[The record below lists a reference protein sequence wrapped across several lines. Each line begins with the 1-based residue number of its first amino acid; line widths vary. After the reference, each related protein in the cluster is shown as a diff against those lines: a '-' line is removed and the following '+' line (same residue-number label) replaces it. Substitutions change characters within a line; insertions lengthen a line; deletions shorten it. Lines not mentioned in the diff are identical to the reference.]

1 MQCPVCSRPAE
12 NLTPNTLDGVVVGC
26 DHCGSYM
33 IQGGAFHEFVG
44 LEMSKR
50 LAALEGASL
59 PRGAAGPSSARAP
72 SGRAEGAS
80 AATRQRGA
88 AAHGCCAPEFHQAMG
103 GRARLFRP
111 RAA

>member
-50 LAALEGASL
+50 LAALEGAKLAS
-59 PRGAAGPSSARAP
+59 RGGWPLVSASSI
-72 SGRAEGAS
+72 
-80 AATRQRGA
+80 
-88 AAHGCCAPEFHQAMG
+88 
-103 GRARLFRP
+103 RP
-111 RAA
+111 R